1 VRALG
6 TLAFALLV
14 CACEPRTI
22 TLQSPT
28 PTGSA
33 ATTAASGSPTATP
46 VPTPKPTLRPLPTA
60 ATVSRLLSY
69 ERGGDIGVP
78 SLRLLLLADGRVL
91 TEETNGQLFYR
102 RLTPSGTASLLLQAI
117 QTGYF
122 EKDATY
128 AREPLPGST
137 PPAHGTTFINF
148 VVQNGGRDVHVSTI
162 PTGQPDDNLYQPSP
176 ARDKISALAR
186 SFEDLSTLLPSS
198 AWAESAPTNY
208 SAQLHRLF
216 VAPQPVPAPQ
226 SAPDAE
232 TVWPFTPALDVFG
245 EPLTAA
251 IGVTNL
257 RCGIVGVDDAFSLG
271 DALARARAIPAYI
284 AGLRVVTASLASRS
298 TSGSVRLQMSPLLPN
313 EAPTCVGSQPIF

>member
-1 VRALG
+1 MNALRAV
-6 TLAFALLV
+6 AVVLLV
-14 CACEPRTI
+14 CACEPRSI
-22 TLQSPT
+22 TFQSPT

-33 ATTAASGSPTATP
+33 GATTASGSPTATP

-60 ATVSRLLSY
+60 ATVSRLMSY

-78 SLRLLLLADGRVL
+78 SLRLLLLADGRVI

-102 RLTPSGTASLLLQAI
+102 RLTATGTASLLLQAI

-186 SFEDLSTLLPSS
+186 SFEDLSTLLPAS
-198 AWAESAPTNY
+198 AWADSVPTNY
-208 SAQLHRLF
+208 AAQFHRLF
-216 VAPQPVPAPQ
+216 VSPQPVPAPPY
-226 SAPDAE
+226 APDAE
-232 TVWPFTPALDVFG
+232 AVWPFTPALDLFG
-245 EPLTAA
+245 EPLTSAV
-251 IGVTNL
+251 GFTNL
-257 RCGIVGVDDAFSLG
+257 RCGIVGLADALSIG
-271 DALARARAIPAYI
+271 DALARARAISTYTGA
-284 AGLRVVTASLASRS
+284 LRVVTASLASRA
-298 TSGSVRLQMSPLLPN
+298 TSGSVRVQMNPLLPN
-313 EAPTCVGSQPIF
+313 EAPTCVGSQPTL

>member
-6 TLAFALLV
+6 TLAFVLLV

-28 PTGSA
+28 PTASA
-33 ATTAASGSPTATP
+33 GASASGSPTATP
-46 VPTPKPTLRPLPTA
+46 VPTPKPTLRPLPIA

-186 SFEDLSTLLPSS
+186 GFEDLSALLPSS

-208 SAQLHRLF
+208 SAQFHRLF

-226 SAPDAE
+226 SAPDVE

-257 RCGIVGVDDAFSLG
+257 RCGIVGFDDAFSLG
-271 DALARARAIPAYI
+271 DALARARAISTYTG
-284 AGLRVVTASLASRS
+284 GLRVVTASLASRA

>member
-1 VRALG
+1 MRAIG
-6 TLAFALLV
+6 TLAIVLLV

-33 ATTAASGSPTATP
+33 GTTFPSGSPTATP
-46 VPTPKPTLRPLPTA
+46 VPTPKPALRPLPTA

-78 SLRLLLLADGRVL
+78 SLR
-91 TEETNGQLFYR
+91 
-102 RLTPSGTASLLLQAI
+102 LLLQAI

-176 ARDKISALAR
+176 ARDKISSLAR

-198 AWAESAPTNY
+198 AWADSAPTNY
-208 SAQLHRLF
+208 SAQFHRLF
-216 VAPQPVPAPQ
+216 VAPQPVPAPP

-232 TVWPFTPALDVFG
+232 TVWPFTPAL
-245 EPLTAA
+245 
-251 IGVTNL
+251 
-257 RCGIVGVDDAFSLG
+257 G
-271 DALARARAIPAYI
+271 DR
-284 AGLRVVTASLASRS
+284 
-298 TSGSVRLQMSPLLPN
+298 
-313 EAPTCVGSQPIF
+313 